1 MFFCLFWHGAWA
13 CHACPSESGP
23 PPLLREARASD
34 LLNKKNAVKVLTFCR
49 MCGPRHWPGAG
60 QRGREERSSRIGL
73 FFLRYPHPNVFGNY
87 GGWYVAHGPWGRC
100 SQGLQYYRT
109 IRTTERS
116 GEKIMNSTIPY
127 PSYLHG
133 PCTGRDILFSSGGS
147 SCFVSFTCDPRI
159 EIRTMYLHLTSQ
171 PYHVR

>member
-1 MFFCLFWHGAWA
+1 M
-13 CHACPSESGP
+13 HAPQSLGP

-49 MCGPRHWPGAG
+49 MCGPRHWPRAG
-60 QRGREERSSRIGL
+60 QRGGEERSSRIGL

-147 SCFVSFTCDPRI
+147 SCFVSFTCDPRSTN
-159 EIRTMYLHLTSQ
+159 RNTYYVSPSHLSTISCQ
-171 PYHVR
+171 VS